1 MGNDGGSI
9 PTRRELV
16 KEAARDPTT
25 TEIKQSQH
33 ERQEYAWSTDP
44 ITRKP
49 LAPPIVSDSNG
60 KLFNKESIIEYLLP
74 SDHATT
80 SKADADSVLQGSV
93 KSLKDVVEIKF
104 DIDTNAN
111 KDSKN
116 PFKCPVTGERLGP
129 GEKAVYLV
137 PCGHAF
143 SATAIK
149 EVSGERCVTC
159 DQEYAANDIIPI
171 LPTTP
176 EDIARLSLRLK
187 TLKEK
192 GLAHSLKKAAKESKK
207 RKKREEVDEAPALVP
222 VTDQKEANNINNSST
237 AALTAK
243 VLQEQ
248 EAKKRRMHNDNLKT
262 LFSSRDQSKP
272 IGKSADFM
280 TRGYDIPAGA
290 KR

>member
-16 KEAARDPTT
+16 KEAARNPTSA
-25 TEIKQSQH
+25 ELKESQQQQ
-33 ERQEYAWSTDP
+33 QEYGWSTDP

-49 LAPPIVSDSNG
+49 LSTRIVSDANG
-60 KLFNKESIIEYLLP
+60 KLYNKESIIEYLLA
-74 SDHATT
+74 DDNATT
-80 SKADADSVLQGSV
+80 LKADAEKVLQGAV
-93 KSLKDVVEIKF
+93 KSLKDVVDVKF
-104 DIDTNAN
+104 DTDSNAE

-116 PFKCPVTGERLGP
+116 PWKCPITGERLGP
-129 GEKAVYLV
+129 AVQAVYLV

-143 SATAIK
+143 SSTAIK
-149 EVSGERCVTC
+149 EVSGERCVSC
-159 DQEYAANDIIPI
+159 DEEYAPNDIIPI
-171 LPTTP
+171 LPFLPT
-176 EDIARLSLRLK
+176 DISRLTLRLK

-192 GLAHSLKKAAKESKK
+192 GLAHSLKKGAKESKK
-207 RKKREEVDEAPALVP
+207 RKKPDQVDQAPALVSA
-222 VTDQKEANNINNSST
+222 TANNINNAST
-237 AALTAK
+237 ASLTAK
-243 VLQEQ
+243 VLKEQ
-248 EAKKRRMHNDNLKT
+248 EAKRRRTQNDNLNT